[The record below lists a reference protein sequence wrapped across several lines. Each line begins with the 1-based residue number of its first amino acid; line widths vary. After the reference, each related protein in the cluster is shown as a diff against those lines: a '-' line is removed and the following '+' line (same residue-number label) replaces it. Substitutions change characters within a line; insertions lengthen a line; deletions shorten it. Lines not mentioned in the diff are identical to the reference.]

1 MGCSRLQKR
10 GSHTSTDTV
19 PRERRRQEA
28 SEASV
33 FALSILV
40 LLTLC
45 TPWALGGVSP
55 LSVRLVTLTALG
67 AAALALVLSARTGM
81 LVPAV
86 PAWPFLALAVFG
98 LLQLLPLP
106 QGLLRIV
113 APGPA
118 AVWFPAEPAAA
129 AVLAGSRGSISV
141 SPDATLVS
149 VWLFAALLALSF
161 LAGPA
166 AAAVRGGADIV
177 AWAVAFSG
185 AALSVYAIVA
195 RALFGPLLYGRFAVP
210 TIMPFGPYV
219 SKNHFAGYVAM
230 AAVLSLGLLF
240 DIADKERTTRSPLSW
255 IDSPRAYR
263 VLLCGAAVVVMVAA
277 VLVSL
282 SRGGAISL
290 AAGVA
295 VFLALRSFGARRPLR
310 VLVAVALGA
319 SALVAVLPR
328 DVHRRL
334 ATLGDTTG
342 APGEAASFRLDTW
355 RDTLRLSSTSPMVG
369 SGLGAF
375 VDALP
380 PAKRSGERF
389 RIEHAENDYLEWLAE
404 TGALGL
410 LLLGCAGWFLAG
422 ATRTRLAGGAATQRT
437 LLHGALGAV
446 VVFLVHSAVDFTA
459 RVPSNALLFVLLL
472 AILCGTSARRAGRAQ
487 TLAMAAA
494 LAAGALWLWRAPS
507 LPVPTPRADAL
518 AASAIGDPVARG
530 LRVERA
536 ETALVTA
543 LHRRPADA
551 EAWFLLGWVRY
562 AQGRNAEAA
571 AFARRAQELDPSRT
585 ALRER
590 AAALLQ
596 AAGGSGSGR

>member
-1 MGCSRLQKR
+1 MPQPPPKR
-10 GSHTSTDTV
+10 GVATSTDTV
-19 PRERRRQEA
+19 PHERRRQEA

-55 LSVRLVTLTALG
+55 LSVRLITLTALG
-67 AAALALVLSARTGM
+67 AAAFALALSARAGA
-81 LVPAV
+81 LLPAV
-86 PAWPFLALAVFG
+86 PVLPFAALAGFG
-98 LLQLLPLP
+98 LLQLVPLP
-106 QGLLRIV
+106 QAVLRIV

-118 AVWFPAEPAAA
+118 AVWFPADPAAA
-129 AVLAGSRGSISV
+129 AILAGTGGSISV

-149 VWLFAALLALSF
+149 AWLLAALLALAF
-161 LAGPA
+161 IAGPA
-166 AAAVRGGADIV
+166 AAAARGGADIA

-230 AAVLSLGLLF
+230 AAVLSVGLLF
-240 DIADKERTTRSPLSW
+240 DIAAKERTTRSPLSW

-263 VLLCGAAVVVMVAA
+263 VLLCGAAVVVMAAA

-290 AAGVA
+290 AAGTA
-295 VFLALRSFGARRPLR
+295 AFFALRALGARRPLP
-310 VLVAVALGA
+310 VLLAVVLGA

-334 ATLGDTTG
+334 ATLGDSTG

-355 RDTLRLSSTSPMVG
+355 RDSLRLAAASPVVG

-380 PAKRSGERF
+380 PAKRSGARF

-404 TGALGL
+404 TGISGL
-410 LLLGCAGWFLAG
+410 LLLGCAGWFLARAARG
-422 ATRTRLAGGAATQRT
+422 RLAGGAAKQRA
-437 LLHGALGAV
+437 LMHGALGAV

-459 RVPSNALLFVLLL
+459 RIPSNALLFVLLAAL
-472 AILCGTSARRAGRAQ
+472 LCGTAAGRAGRPQ
-487 TLAMAAA
+487 TLAMAAV

-518 AASAIGDPVARG
+518 AAGAIGDPVARG
-530 LRVERA
+530 LRVARA
-536 ETALVTA
+536 EAALVTA

-562 AQGRNAEAA
+562 AQGRSADAA

-596 AAGGSGSGR
+596 AAGGSGR